1 MKKILIV
8 ILMLG
13 VSFVS
18 TAQNFEKYEEMA
30 DVNGVFITENM
41 FKLLSKLDIESDKED
56 QQYFEMIKSL
66 EGLKVLSTTN
76 SKIGS
81 EMKTDAE
88 KYISSGGLEE
98 LMRVKN
104 DGKSLKFYSKPGNSE
119 EKIRQLFMF
128 MTQDEDTTTRY
139 VLLSLT
145 GNIDLNKVG
154 ELSGKL
160 KGVPGAEDLK
170 NIKSK

>member
-13 VSFVS
+13 VYFVS

-81 EMKTDAE
+81 EMKTDA
-88 KYISSGGLEE
+88 
-98 LMRVKN
+98 R
-104 DGKSLKFYSKPGNSE
+104 SE
-119 EKIRQLFMF
+119 ERRVGK
-128 MTQDEDTTTRY
+128 ECRY
-139 VLLSLT
+139 
-145 GNIDLNKVG
+145 
-154 ELSGKL
+154 ER
-160 KGVPGAEDLK
+160 
-170 NIKSK
+170 